1 MLNAIVNID
10 LYRYEIHALIQAFYP
25 EESVKIW
32 LASDWDSRR
41 RPRRSS
47 DQSTGQSSFWDAAPE
62 EEQVLLY
69 VDYYPDRIE
78 LRMFPS
84 AVSAAD
90 ASDRS
95 QPAEST
101 LDQSVSLRTVQAEP
115 GFLYTEKSRTC
126 KTALKH
132 AIYEMLSEQTG
143 RTLPWGELI
152 GVRPTKIA
160 MTQILKYLENETGE
174 AGQQAGAIN
183 DVNDIKTSAPGNIT
197 ANNAYSASNRALE
210 AAAAYMM
217 QEHLVSPEKA
227 HLAANIAMR
236 ERQILSKID
245 YQDGYSLYIGIP
257 FCPTTCLYCSFPSYS
272 IEGFRDRV
280 DEYLDALEKEIR
292 AGAQM
297 MQELGK
303 KPDTIYIGGGTPTT
317 LEPDQMDRLLTL
329 IEENFLG
336 GHSIA
341 EALAAG
347 KTSSA
352 TAADRFTTVFDEAAD
367 HSTIESREAANPAA
381 IFGIQEFTVEAGRPD
396 SITREKLLVMKR
408 HGVSRISVNPQT
420 MKEETLRLI
429 GRRHTVQDV
438 IDAFCLAREEGF
450 DNINMDLILGLPEET
465 EEDVARTIA
474 EIEKLSPDS
483 LTVHSLALKRGSR
496 MQEWIQK
503 NGWKSLRNTDQAV
516 RIAAEG
522 AARMGMEPYYLYRQ
536 KNISGNFENVGY
548 ALPGKAGCYNILIM
562 EEKQSILALGAGSI
576 SKAVKDDTIV
586 RSDNA
591 KDITT
596 YLQNIDEMIER
607 KRRIF
612 NTN

>member
-25 EESVKIW
+25 EESVKVW

-47 DQSTGQSSFWDAAPE
+47 DQKAAPE

-78 LRMFPS
+78 LRMNPS
-84 AVSAAD
+84 AAVSADSAA
-90 ASDRS
+90 ASDRN
-95 QPAEST
+95 QAAEST
-101 LDQSVSLRTVQAEP
+101 FDQSVSLRIVQAEP
-115 GFLYTEKSRTC
+115 GYSYTEKSRTC

-143 RTLPWGELI
+143 HTLPWGELI

-160 MTQILKYLENETGE
+160 MTQILKYLKNETGE

-245 YQDGYSLYIGIP
+245 YQNGYSLYIGIP

-341 EALAAG
+341 EALAAD
-347 KTSSA
+347 S
-352 TAADRFTTVFDEAAD
+352 TAMYE
-367 HSTIESREAANPAA
+367 
-381 IFGIQEFTVEAGRPD
+381 IQEFTVEAGRPD
-396 SITREKLLVMKR
+396 SITREKLRVMKR

-438 IDAFCLAREEGF
+438 IDAFRLAREEGF

-496 MQEWIQK
+496 MQEWILK
-503 NGWKSLRNTDQAV
+503 IGWKSLRNTDQAV

-576 SKAVKDDTIV
+576 SKAVKDGTIV

-612 NTN
+612 NTI

>member
-25 EESVKIW
+25 EESVKVW

-47 DQSTGQSSFWDAAPE
+47 DQKAAPE

-78 LRMFPS
+78 LRMNPS
-84 AVSAAD
+84 AAVSADSAA
-90 ASDRS
+90 ASDRN
-95 QPAEST
+95 QAAEST
-101 LDQSVSLRTVQAEP
+101 FDQSVSLRIVQAEP
-115 GFLYTEKSRTC
+115 GYSYTEKSRTC

-143 RTLPWGELI
+143 HTLPWGELI

-160 MTQILKYLENETGE
+160 MTQILKYLKNETGE

-245 YQDGYSLYIGIP
+245 YQNGYSLYIGIP

-341 EALAAG
+341 EALAAD
-347 KTSSA
+347 S
-352 TAADRFTTVFDEAAD
+352 TAMYE
-367 HSTIESREAANPAA
+367 
-381 IFGIQEFTVEAGRPD
+381 IQEFTVEAGRPD
-396 SITREKLLVMKR
+396 SITREKLRVMKR

-438 IDAFCLAREEGF
+438 IDAFRLAREEGF

-496 MQEWIQK
+496 MQEWILK

-576 SKAVKDDTIV
+576 SKAVKDGTIV

-612 NTN
+612 NTI

>member
-47 DQSTGQSSFWDAAPE
+47 DQEAAPE
-62 EEQVLLY
+62 EEQVLLC
-69 VDYYPDRIE
+69 VDYYSDRIE
-78 LRMFPS
+78 LRMNPS
-84 AVSAAD
+84 AASVDSVA

-101 LDQSVSLRTVQAEP
+101 LDQSVSLRIVQAEP
-115 GFLYTEKSRTC
+115 GYSYTEKSRTC

-143 RTLPWGELI
+143 HTLPWGELI

-174 AGQQAGAIN
+174 AGQQAVTLIDN
-183 DVNDIKTSAPGNIT
+183 IDVNGGDGSAM
-197 ANNAYSASNRALE
+197 ALNNVNSAANRALE

-227 HLAANIAMR
+227 RLAANIAMR

-272 IEGFRDRV
+272 IEGFRGRV

-347 KTSSA
+347 KTSSGK
-352 TAADRFTTVFDEAAD
+352 AADRSATVFDEAAD
-367 HSTIESREAANPAA
+367 HSETAPGRKADQTAADTAA
-381 IFGIQEFTVEAGRPD
+381 MYEIQEFTVEAGRPD
-396 SITREKLLVMKR
+396 SITREKLRVMKR

-438 IDAFCLAREEGF
+438 IDAFRLAREEGF

-576 SKAVKDDTIV
+576 SKAVKEGTIV

-612 NTN
+612 NTI